1 MIWRRLLRSVLSA
14 KMMRRLQG
22 FFSALR
28 EEKERVFITQ
38 VQRPTFAAAVG
49 TRSDS
54 FPSDADTAIVIQG
67 PLALENHF
75 TLNSV
80 LLYRQHYPE
89 SEIIV
94 STWRGQSSEELG
106 SIERAGASVVL
117 SDLPAYSGIS
127 NTNYQ
132 IVSTRAGIEAAC
144 DSGKGY
150 VLKTRTDQR
159 FYAPS
164 SLEFLL
170 NLLQMFPVK
179 GRWKQKRRIAGISL
193 NTFKYRLYGMSDM
206 FLFGGAEDLLEYWQC
221 PLDKRRLEDLPKA
234 EGIYRHS
241 FLRVC
246 EVYFCTEY
254 LARLGRELG
263 WTLAD
268 SYAAFG
274 DHFIVVNAADL
285 DLIWPKYSRSEVR
298 WPSYQRME
306 HQQMDFREW
315 LNLYCQP
322 ARRTPDLDFL
332 QAG

>member
-1 MIWRRLLRSVLSA
+1 MIWRHLLRSILSVKA
-14 KMMRRLQG
+14 MRRLQG

-28 EEKERVFITQ
+28 EEKERIFITQ

-49 TRSDS
+49 TRSDL
-54 FPSDADTAIVIQG
+54 FPSGANTAIVMQG
-67 PLALENHF
+67 PLALENEF

-80 LLYRQHYPE
+80 LLYRQHYPD
-89 SEIIV
+89 SQIIV
-94 STWRGQSSEELG
+94 STWSGQPGEALG
-106 SIERAGASVVL
+106 SIEKAGARVVL

-144 DSGKGY
+144 ASGKAY

-164 SLEFLL
+164 SLEFLH
-170 NLLQMFPVK
+170 NLLQTFPVK
-179 GRWKQKRRIAGISL
+179 GKWRQKRRIAGISL

-221 PLDKRRLEDLPKA
+221 PLDQRRLDELPKA

-254 LARLGRELG
+254 LARLGRKLG

-268 SYAAFG
+268 SYAAFS
-274 DHFIVVNAADL
+274 DHFIVANSADV
-285 DLIWPKYSRSEVR
+285 DLVWPKYSRAEVR
-298 WPSYQRME
+298 WPSYQHIE

-315 LNLYCQP
+315 LNIYCEP
-322 ARRTPDLDFL
+322 ARRAAELDFM
-332 QAG
+332 QRV